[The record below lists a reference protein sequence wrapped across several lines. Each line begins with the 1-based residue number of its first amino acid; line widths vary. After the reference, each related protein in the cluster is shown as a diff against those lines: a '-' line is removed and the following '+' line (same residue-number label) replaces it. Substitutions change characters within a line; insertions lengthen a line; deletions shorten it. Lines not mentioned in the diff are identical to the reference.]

1 MYVADKFSYKKKLK
15 RKTNVFQ
22 RIMKALNERITD
34 VSFHLQT
41 LAAPEFCSQVQDAV
55 EKKDRNL
62 LIKVCRKAKVPFFFK
77 VPAIYLGTV
86 VSVLFSIGP
95 DQKWPDYV

>member
-1 MYVADKFSYKKKLK
+1 
-15 RKTNVFQ
+15 
-22 RIMKALNERITD
+22 MKALNERITD

-62 LIKVCRKAKVPFFFK
+62 LIKVCKKAK

-86 VSVLFSIGP
+86 VSVLLSIGP
-95 DQKWPDYV
+95 DQKWPIYV